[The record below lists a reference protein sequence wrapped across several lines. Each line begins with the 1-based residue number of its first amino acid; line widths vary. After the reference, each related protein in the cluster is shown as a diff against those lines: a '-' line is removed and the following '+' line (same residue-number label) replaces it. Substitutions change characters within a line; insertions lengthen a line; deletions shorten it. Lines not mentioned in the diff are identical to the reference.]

1 MLETYEVVKEREM
14 ELYVKNE
21 QLMIEVT
28 NCISNIQQQTQLIK
42 SLEAKQEDLETTIFR
57 K

>member
-1 MLETYEVVKEREM
+1 VLETYEVVKEREM

>member
-1 MLETYEVVKEREM
+1 VLETYEVVKEREM

-28 NCISNIQQQTQLIK
+28 NCISNIHQQTQLIK
-42 SLEAKQEDLETTIFR
+42 SLEAKQEELETTIFR

>member
-1 MLETYEVVKEREM
+1 MVEAYEIVKEREM

-28 NCISNIQQQTQLIK
+28 NCISNIHQQTQLIK
-42 SLEAKQEDLETTIFR
+42 SLEAKQEELETTIFR